1 MIVNKFMVNTKY
13 DPKSLKTSDII
24 EVACANGT
32 LSFIKKGGSWVLKE
46 GVVDADCKVKKG

>member
-1 MIVNKFMVNTKY
+1 MVNTKY

-46 GVVDADCKVKKG
+46 GVVDADGKVKKG